1 MSPKVSVIVPTF
13 RRPELLA
20 DCLDQLLAQTL
31 AESEYEVI
39 VADDEASP
47 RTERLVA
54 DKASRT
60 PVTLRYVP
68 VRGRH
73 GPAAARNA
81 GVSASSIDSELLAFT
96 DDDCLPD
103 DDWLRAALECFE
115 RGTAAHRP
123 LCASGRLVMPLPK
136 EPTDYE
142 RDAARLSEAGF
153 VTANAFV
160 QKDAFLAIG
169 GFDERFTSA
178 WREDSDLFF
187 RLLKLSHT
195 RGVREPY
202 VWIQDAVV
210 VHPIRPAS
218 WGVSL
223 RQQKKAFFNAL
234 LYKKH
239 PDLYRERIQARPP
252 LSYYAV
258 LAALLVALAGISL
271 GQPALLTGGVVGWS
285 LLTAWFFAR
294 RLQGTTKAMGH
305 VTELALTSA
314 LIPPLAVYWRLRG
327 AATHRV
333 VFL

>member
-1 MSPKVSVIVPTF
+1 
-13 RRPELLA
+13 LA
-20 DCLDQLLAQTL
+20 SCLDQLLAQSL
-31 AESEYEVI
+31 AESDYEVI

-47 RTERLVA
+47 RTEHLVA

-60 PVTLRYVP
+60 SVTLRYVA

-81 GVSASSIDSELLAFT
+81 GAWVSCIDSELLAFT

-103 DDWLRAALECFE
+103 DDWLRAALEFFE
-115 RGTAAHRP
+115 RRAAGRRP
-123 LCASGRLVMPLPK
+123 LCASGRLVMPLPQ

-142 RDAARLSEAGF
+142 RDAARLAEAGF

-160 QKDAFLAIG
+160 QKDAFLAVG

-187 RLLKLSHT
+187 RLLKLSRT
-195 RGVREPY
+195 RAVPEPY
-202 VWIQDAVV
+202 ALIQDAVV

-239 PDLYRERIQARPP
+239 PDLYRERIQPRPP

-258 LAALLVALAGISL
+258 LGTLLAALAGAGS
-271 GQPALLTGGVVGWS
+271 GQPALLTSGLLGWS
-285 LLTAWFFAR
+285 LLTARLFAR
-294 RLQGTTKAMGH
+294 RLQGTTKTMGH
-305 VTELALTSA
+305 VSEIALTSA
-314 LIPPLAVYWRLRG
+314 LIPPLAVYWRMRG
-327 AATHRV
+327 AVTHRV